1 MGEDHSPMSTLD
13 HLEPTDLRDVV
24 LTFRDT
30 LAAHKAIVNR
40 LNVYPVP
47 DGDTGS
53 NMYSTI
59 EHVAADLADAGDGL
73 DGICTAIAHGSLMGA
88 KGNSGVI
95 LCQILRGMVEVLR
108 VETPATGRVVAD
120 ALTAASVASYKA
132 VQKPVE
138 GTILTVVRESASAA
152 AAAADAGGDLLAVAD
167 AARVQG
173 GIALEHTPEQLPAL
187 AQAGVV
193 DAGGAG
199 FLLLLDALLHHVD
212 GRALPVA
219 PDVGDEPDVFHHAHD
234 GDGSDDLRYEVM
246 YFLEAPDDSIPG
258 FKDMWATIGD
268 SIVVV
273 GGDGLWNC
281 HVHTDD
287 IGAAIEAGIDVG
299 RPRKIRITDLI
310 EQVEEERWVRDA
322 DAASGPSN
330 DADPVTTGVVA
341 VASGDGIRRIFSSL
355 GVQRAVTGGQTMNP
369 STAEIL
375 AAVQATNAEQVVVLP
390 NNKNI
395 ILVAEQV
402 DALTDKVVRVLPTRS
417 AAEGFA
423 ALLAYDPEASVDD
436 NLASMGEASSSVV
449 AAEVTQAVRDSMCDL
464 GPIREGQ
471 WIGLCRDGIIA
482 VGDDLSVV
490 CEQLLAR
497 LIEDDHGL
505 VTIIEGEGSSAAV
518 TRHLSVWLAEE
529 RDGVEVETHNG
540 GQPLYPYLFGIE

>member
-1 MGEDHSPMSTLD
+1 MSTLD
-13 HLEPTDLRDVV
+13 HLEPTDLRGVV

-30 LAAHKAIVNR
+30 LAAHKAVVNR

-53 NMYSTI
+53 NMFSTI
-59 EHVAADLADAGDGL
+59 EHVATELADAGDDL
-73 DGICTAIAHGSLMGA
+73 DPICTAIAHGSLMGA

-108 VETPATGRVVAD
+108 VQTPVDGRVLAD
-120 ALTAASVASYKA
+120 ALTSASVASYQA

-138 GTILTVVRESASAA
+138 GTILTVVRESATAA
-152 AAAADAGGDLLAVAD
+152 TAAADAGGDLLAVAD
-167 AARVQG
+167 AARLQG
-173 GIALEHTPEQLPAL
+173 GVALENTPNLLPAL

-212 GRALPVA
+212 GRPLPEA
-219 PDVGDEPDVFHHAHD
+219 PDLGDEPDVFAGAHD

-310 EQVEEERWVRDA
+310 EQVEEERWVREA
-322 DAASGPSN
+322 DPTSGPSH
-330 DADPVTTGVVA
+330 DAEPVTTGVVA

-355 GVQRAVTGGQTMNP
+355 GVYRAVTGGQTMNP

-375 AAVQATNAEQVVVLP
+375 AAVEATNADQVVVLP

-402 DALTDKVVRVLPTRS
+402 DALTTKEVRVLPTRS

-436 NLASMGEASSSVV
+436 NLASMGEASSAVV
-449 AAEVTQAVRDSMCDL
+449 AAEVTQAVRDSTCDL

-471 WIGLCRDGIIA
+471 WIGLCRDGIVA
-482 VGDDLSVV
+482 VADDLTVA
-490 CEQLLAR
+490 CEQLLSV
-497 LIEDDHGL
+497 LIADDHGL

-529 RDGVEVETHNG
+529 RDGVEIETHHG